1 MGGTLLAGGRGGVL
15 GTFLAVI
22 LLALL
27 ANVLNFLNVPNFY
40 LWIVEG
46 VTIVVAVSL
55 FVGRARS

>member
-1 MGGTLLAGGRGGVL
+1 ML

-27 ANVLNFLNVPNFY
+27 ANVLNFLNVSNFY

-46 VTIVVAVSL
+46 VIIVVAVSL
-55 FVGRARS
+55 FVARARS